1 MNVSSI
7 TEYANKLSPS
17 LYQQLKQA
25 VETGKWLD
33 GNPLTEGQKADTLQ
47 LIMAYQSLFNKT
59 PEHFSIAKGGE
70 IHMEKKSVLKKQFST
85 DDIHKLDL
93 Q

>member
-1 MNVSSI
+1 MSKI
-7 TEYANKLSPS
+7 TEYAKNLSPS

-33 GNPLTEGQKADTLQ
+33 GKPLDDFQKADTLQ
-47 LIMAYQSLFNKT
+47 LIMVYQSLNNDH
-59 PEHFSIAKGGE
+59 PDHFSIAKGGD
-70 IHMEKKSVLKKQFST
+70 IYMEKKSVLQKQFSD
-85 DDIHKLDL
+85 DDIHKVDL

>member
-1 MNVSSI
+1 MSNI
-7 TEYANKLSPS
+7 IEYAKNLSPS

-33 GNPLTEGQKADTLQ
+33 GNALNAHQKADTLQ
-47 LIMAYQSLFNKT
+47 LIMTYQSLHNDK
-59 PEHFSIAKGGE
+59 PAHFTIMKGGDVF
-70 IHMEKKSVLKKQFST
+70 MEKKSVLKKQFS
-85 DDIHKLDL
+85 DDGIHKVNL

>member
-1 MNVSSI
+1 MSNI
-7 TEYANKLSPS
+7 TEYAKKLSPS

-33 GNPLTEGQKADTLQ
+33 GQALNDQQKADTLQ
-47 LIMAYQSLFNKT
+47 LIMTYQSLYNDK
-59 PEHFSIAKGGE
+59 PDHFTIAQGGE
-70 IHMEKKSVLKKQFST
+70 IYMEKKSVLQKQFSN

-93 Q
+93 